1 MSGAPW
7 WVWMLLATGVTA
19 SVIGCSLLWV
29 LTMEHADKARADE
42 LLEPIDLWPT
52 LQPMPGPHPFD
63 PANCAWCAGID
74 QRAREAQSRF
84 DAATERIRRLMREE
98 ATALCTWT
106 EQDDA
111 AVQQLLGGTS

>member
-7 WVWMLLATGVTA
+7 WVWVFLGLGVTA
-19 SVIGCSLLWV
+19 AVLGCALLW
-29 LTMEHADKARADE
+29 LLSMEHADRSRADE
-42 LLEPIDLWPT
+42 LLEPVDFWPAP
-52 LQPMPGPHPFD
+52 QPIPGAHPFD

-84 DAATERIRRLMREE
+84 DAATARIRRLMQEE
-98 ATALCTWT
+98 ATAQCTWT

-111 AVQQLLGGTS
+111 AVQQLLGGAS